1 MSPNGRHE
9 APSGNEVLWKKKR
22 SRAAYKGHLSKL
34 EDITMFLDEF
44 VSGNLFHISKL
55 KSYKNNVAERLNNE
69 ILQLV
74 QVEEYD
80 KEMNSTFI

>member
-1 MSPNGRHE
+1 
-9 APSGNEVLWKKKR
+9 
-22 SRAAYKGHLSKL
+22 
-34 EDITMFLDEF
+34 MFLDEF